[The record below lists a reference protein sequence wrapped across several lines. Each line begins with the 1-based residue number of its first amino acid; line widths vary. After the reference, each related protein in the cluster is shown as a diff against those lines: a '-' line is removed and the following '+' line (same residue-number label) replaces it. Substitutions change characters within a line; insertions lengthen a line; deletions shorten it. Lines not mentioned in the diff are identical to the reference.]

1 MKLKKLYTTP
11 TQLFETVIFRDGIN
25 FIFGV
30 KDETD
35 ESLNGI
41 GKSLLLDFLDFAL
54 LGSFIINNNSRLNR
68 AYENAN
74 LKGHSTVL
82 EFEIDKTNYILTRP
96 FDNSQNVLL
105 SKNKGAAKEYS
116 IKKVQEILFPIV
128 YSSYY
133 KGEFDPSWFR
143 RITKFFLKIQKMSDQ
158 KFTDPIKFSPYS
170 EIELNQYHLF
180 LWNLDNTLASLNFS
194 INKQIDENKKLISLT
209 KKYMKDKFDI
219 DDIPAAVKK
228 ASELQKQITKYK
240 NQINDFNL
248 KDGYDEL
255 ESRLNEVTSQIKSI
269 TVLNVA
275 DHLKIQDMENSLKQ
289 DEKVNIDYV
298 SEIYEEFNS
307 IFSEGIKKTLEEAKE
322 FRKLVSESRNDFIKF
337 QKSQLLYKID
347 VRNND
352 KDLLTNEQ
360 QQILKTL
367 SQLNALPDFKSVFK
381 RHANVLSKKS
391 ELLSKINMFK
401 DLNKD
406 IRKLK
411 SDDEELLN
419 KVDVFISDNSVQIE
433 NINSRIKEIYNAIFG
448 SIDSPHIFEITKNT
462 EEQKLKINVL
472 PDDVYSNGK
481 NQGRTL
487 VYDLALL
494 FNAIDQNIS
503 CPRFL
508 VHDGIFDSLD
518 KSHFI
523 SLFQLCEQ
531 KLKEK
536 KNFQYIVT
544 LNEQGTFDERFGDKD
559 KLVTREM
566 ILAKSIAVLSPS
578 KKLLKVDFK

>member
-1 MKLKKLYTTP
+1 MKLKKLYTIP
-11 TQLFETVIFRDGIN
+11 TQLFDTVIFHDGIN
-25 FIFGV
+25 FIFGI
-30 KDETD
+30 KDDTD

-41 GKSLLLDFLDFAL
+41 GKSLLLDFLDFTL
-54 LGSFIINNNSRLNR
+54 LGSFTLNNNSRLNR
-68 AYENAN
+68 AYDKAN
-74 LKGHSTVL
+74 LKGHSAVL
-82 EFEIDKTNYILTRP
+82 EFEIGKTIYVLTRS
-96 FDNSQNVLL
+96 FDNPQTVFL
-105 SKNKGAAKEYS
+105 SKNRGVAKDYS
-116 IKKVQEILFPIV
+116 IKKIQEILFPIV
-128 YSSYY
+128 YSSNY
-133 KGEFDPSWFR
+133 KGAYDISWLR

-158 KFTDPIKFSPYS
+158 KFTDPIKFSANP

-194 INKQIDENKKLISLT
+194 INKQIDDNKKLVSLT
-209 KKYMKDKFDI
+209 KQFMKDKFET
-219 DDIPAAVKK
+219 DDFTAAQKK
-228 ASELQKQITKYK
+228 ISELQKLITKYQH
-240 NQINDFNL
+240 QINDFNL

-255 ESRLNEVTSQIKSI
+255 ESRLNEITSLIKSI
-269 TVLNVA
+269 TLLNVA
-275 DHLKIQDMENSLKQ
+275 DQLKIQDLDHSLKQ
-289 DEKVNIDYV
+289 DDKVNIEYV
-298 SEIYEEFNS
+298 SAIYEEFGS
-307 IFSEGIKKTLEEAKE
+307 LLAEGIKKTLEEAKE
-322 FRKLVSESRNDFIKF
+322 FRKLVFDSRDDFVKF
-337 QKSQLLYKID
+337 QKSQLLLKID
-347 VRNND
+347 NRNND
-352 KDLLTNEQ
+352 KDELTNEQ
-360 QQILKTL
+360 QQIMKTL

-381 RHANVLSKKS
+381 KHAELVAKKS
-391 ELLSKINMFK
+391 ELQSKINMFRE
-401 DLNKD
+401 LNKD
-406 IRKLK
+406 INKLK
-411 SDDEELLN
+411 SEDKELLN
-419 KVDVFISDNSVQIE
+419 KVDDFISDNSDQIE
-433 NINSRIKEIYNAIFG
+433 NITSRIKDIYTAIFG
-448 SIDSPHIFEITKNT
+448 ALDSPNIFEITKNT

-544 LNEQGTFDERFGDKD
+544 LNEQGTFDERFGEKD

-566 ILAKSIAVLSPS
+566 ILNKSIAVLSPS
-578 KKLLKVDFK
+578 KKLLKMDFK